1 MSAVFFFTDNWFS
14 IVMQFLLLFLFTGV
28 RAVPAAIAI
37 PVTTETIEA
46 PQDDNW

>member
-1 MSAVFFFTDNWFS
+1 MSAVFFTDNWFS
-14 IVMQFLLLFLFTGV
+14 IVMQFLLFLFTSV